1 MSRTASQG
9 SSRYK
14 LHHPHPQHVSRSQEA
29 AADSTSRSLS
39 PSSHF
44 PLNSSPQLS
53 TQLEVHSKHWDVLP
67 LLQKSTLG
75 KNKTPPPPPP
85 TSHLILPSV
94 IPFHLYLLL
103 KAKNQAPGLLGAG
116 RLGLETPSWAA
127 EGRHGSERSRGRRPG
142 SYLGTEGGEAGELGG
157 AGSHTS
163 HRRSAGGS
171 GRSDSRVLRE
181 DLPQSLNVNDKK
193 RGCSGRR

>member
-1 MSRTASQG
+1 MNSRELVMDRDQQI
-9 SSRYK
+9 
-14 LHHPHPQHVSRSQEA
+14 PVS
-29 AADSTSRSLS
+29 L
-39 PSSHF
+39 F
-44 PLNSSPQLS
+44 PLPSQPLPAAQHSTGSPL
-53 TQLEVHSKHWDVLP
+53 K
-67 LLQKSTLG
+67 TLG
-75 KNKTPPPPPP
+75 RFATIAEKHARQEQDTPPPNLPFYPALGNSLPPL
-85 TSHLILPSV
+85 S
-94 IPFHLYLLL
+94 PF
-103 KAKNQAPGLLGAG
+103 KSKNQAPGLLGAG
-116 RLGLETPSWAA
+116 RLGLGTPSWAA

-142 SYLGTEGGEAGELGG
+142 GYLGTEGGEAGELGG